1 TQSTSLRWRKNARD
15 RFLQSEPLI
24 HSVAVR
30 FRLASLE
37 SDDRADFGRAGNV
50 VLVRARDQ
58 ERPETF
64 ALLERH
70 LRAVAAEC
78 GTKVAIL
85 LIVEHTKGP
94 PPGFVEDAKGL
105 LDRCAPLL
113 AGTASA
119 LLAQGFVAAVYRSM
133 GAMLLTLL
141 GRRDVVGVHG
151 SVADSAEWLVARLP
165 ASAHSP

>member
-1 TQSTSLRWRKNARD
+1 MRWPFK
-15 RFLQSEPLI
+15 
-24 HSVAVR
+24 
-30 FRLASLE
+30 SLE
-37 SDDRADFGRAGNV
+37 CDDRADFGRAGNV

-70 LRAVAAEC
+70 VRAVAADC
-78 GTKVAIL
+78 GTKAAIL

-105 LDRCAPLL
+105 LDRCAPVL

-141 GRRDVVGVHG
+141 GRRDVVGIHG
-151 SVADSAEWLVARLP
+151 SVEDSATWLVARLP
-165 ASAHSP
+165 SSPHSPDAASLVAAAHALTRS